1 MLNTDVNICNACR
14 CTHFG
19 NEPAN
24 TNDDNQCNEE
34 ACAEATQ
41 HYNEE
46 QNKES
51 EVEESEVRNR
61 N

>member
-1 MLNTDVNICNACR
+1 MLNTDVNICNACK

-51 EVEESEVRNR
+51 EVHE
-61 N
+61 